1 MESLEQTLRRLDKE
15 REEADRRYNDALTAL
30 DRSVPVP
37 AEWPSPHAIA
47 DDSQLASINAAWD
60 IAAAAPAAQSGWR
73 GRLAGF
79 IWRTIG
85 PYLQRQASFNS
96 RVVDHLNRNAATAR
110 HAHQRAEE
118 ATVRLREEFARLA
131 EFHAR
136 TLQYLQ
142 EITAYVD
149 TRDRRAAG
157 GAMVLNAALGALAEN
172 MDKRWESLS
181 VRDQRAD
188 ARASALTAGHD
199 ELRAMIGVVHQASL
213 SLKREVERLRP
224 ERGAERPSFE
234 QSGAESPR
242 DPSTGSGSSRA
253 GSRDESERGWGPASA
268 EKSGQNVS
276 VSAPTLFRSLDSY
289 KYVGFEDQFRGSRE
303 AIRAR
308 LESYLPFFAT
318 SEAGAGD
325 VLDIG
330 CGRGEFLELL
340 AGAGVR
346 ARGIDLNHEMAELC
360 RSRGLD
366 VTEADAVGYLATIPD
381 ASLGGIF
388 ASQVV
393 EHLQPGYL
401 LQFLELAFHKVRPG
415 GRVILETLNPA
426 CWVAFFDSYI
436 RDITHVWP
444 LHPDT
449 LKYLV
454 LASGFARADLE
465 YRSPVAPEDRLQ
477 AIALPGSSDEKLADL
492 VEAFNA
498 NVEKLNARL
507 FTHRDYAVIGVR

>member
-1 MESLEQTLRRLDKE
+1 MESLEQTLRRLDQE
-15 REEADRRYNDALTAL
+15 RDEADRRYNDALTAL
-30 DRSVPVP
+30 DRALPKPGEWTPPHPV
-37 AEWPSPHAIA
+37 A
-47 DDSQLASINAAWD
+47 DASQLATITDTWD
-60 IAAAAPAAQSGWR
+60 IAALAPSAQSGWR

-79 IWRTIG
+79 IWRTVA

-96 RVVDHLNRNAATAR
+96 RIADHLNRNAAAAH

-118 ATVRLREEFARLA
+118 TTARLRDEFARLA
-131 EFHAR
+131 EFQAR
-136 TLQYLQ
+136 TIQYLQ
-142 EITAYVD
+142 QMTAYID

-157 GAMVLNAALGALAEN
+157 GALILNASLSGLAEN
-172 MDKRWESLS
+172 VDKRWESLS

-188 ARASALTAGHD
+188 ARANALAAGHD
-199 ELRAMIGVVHQASL
+199 ELRAMLGVVQQASL
-213 SLKREVERLRP
+213 SLKRELEQILSVQGVQERLRP
-224 ERGAERPSFE
+224 ERGAE
-234 QSGAESPR
+234 SPR
-242 DPSTGSGSSRA
+242 
-253 GSRDESERGWGPASA
+253 ESERGWGPASTD
-268 EKSGQNVS
+268 KSRQS
-276 VSAPTLFRSLDSY
+276 VETATPGPFRSLDSY

-308 LESYLPFFAT
+308 LESYLPFFA
-318 SEAGAGD
+318 GATD

-360 RSRGLD
+360 RARGLD
-366 VTEADAVGYLATIPD
+366 VTEADAVGYLSTLAD

-388 ASQVV
+388 AAQVV

-401 LQFLELAFHKVRPG
+401 LQVLELAFHKIRPG
-415 GRVILETLNPA
+415 GRVVLETLNPA

-444 LHPDT
+444 LHPET

-454 LASGFARADLE
+454 LASGFTRADLE

-477 AIALPGSSDEKLADL
+477 AIAFPDDADETLADL
-492 VEAFNA
+492 AEAFNA

-507 FTHRDYAVIGVR
+507 FTHLDYAVIGAR